1 MTENEPD
8 GLRARNISHNEY
20 PLQAV
25 SQIGI
30 EVSRVAARKIVAHIG
45 LGEVRQRRESDSGF
59 EMVSEQNRISLSER
73 YSSKIVFFR
82 FVAQNLK

>member
-1 MTENEPD
+1 MNRMDSERE
-8 GLRARNISHNEY
+8 ISLLMNTRSR
-20 PLQAV
+20 Q

-30 EVSRVAARKIVAHIG
+30 EVSRVAARKIIAHIG